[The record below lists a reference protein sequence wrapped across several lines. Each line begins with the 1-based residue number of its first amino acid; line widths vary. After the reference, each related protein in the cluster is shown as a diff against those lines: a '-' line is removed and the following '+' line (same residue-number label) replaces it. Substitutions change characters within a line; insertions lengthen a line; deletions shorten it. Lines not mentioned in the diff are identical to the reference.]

1 MNKRAMHHI
10 WTRLRSYRA
19 VYFLVA
25 AGVFLVVGVIAM
37 RQNNLTALALRD
49 EVLRT
54 DEQNGD
60 VETALRD
67 LRLHVYSHM
76 NSNLGG
82 GASNIAQ
89 PIQLKFR
96 YERLVQAE
104 KDKVSTANEKI
115 YNNAQTD
122 CENRFPVGL
131 SGSGRIPCIEA
142 YVSSRSIKQQPIPDS
157 LYKFDFIAPSWSL
170 DMAGFSLLLSAI
182 FLLLFAVRVYLEH
195 WMRDNLKQHA

>member
-1 MNKRAMHHI
+1 MNKRALHHL
-10 WTRLRSYRA
+10 WTRLRAFRA
-19 VYFLVA
+19 LYFLIV
-25 AGVFLVVGVIAM
+25 AGVFLFVGVMSM

-49 EVLRT
+49 QVLKV

-60 VETALRD
+60 VESALRD

-89 PIQLKFR
+89 PVQLKFR

-104 KDKVSTANEKI
+104 KDKVSTTNEKI
-115 YNNAQTD
+115 YNDAQTD
-122 CENRFPVGL
+122 CEKRFPVGL

-142 YVSSRSIKQQPIPDS
+142 YVSSNSIKEQPISDS
-157 LYKFDFIAPSWSL
+157 LYKFDFIAPNWSADL
-170 DMAGFSLLLSAI
+170 AGFSLVLSAI

-195 WMRDNLKQHA
+195 WMRNNLKQHS